1 MVPADS
7 RGISRVPRYS
17 GYHHAN
23 ARFAYAAITLYGA
36 AFQRLPLAGPSRL
49 SWSYYPGD
57 ASTTPVWA
65 PPLSLATTRG
75 ITLVLFS
82 CGYLDV
88 SVPRV
93 RLPLRDVGLTP
104 DGLPHSETRGSTGI
118 CPFPR
123 TIAAYRV
130 LRRLREPRHPP
141 SALSHFPFLSRL
153 STKEQAGRSSRRR
166 ASRRPP
172 AFITSLVVFQHV
184 KDPFRPPR
192 DGTWRITDSNR

>member
-65 PPLSLATTRG
+65 PPLS
-75 ITLVLFS
+75 
-82 CGYLDV
+82 
-88 SVPRV
+88 
-93 RLPLRDVGLTP
+93 LRDVGLTP